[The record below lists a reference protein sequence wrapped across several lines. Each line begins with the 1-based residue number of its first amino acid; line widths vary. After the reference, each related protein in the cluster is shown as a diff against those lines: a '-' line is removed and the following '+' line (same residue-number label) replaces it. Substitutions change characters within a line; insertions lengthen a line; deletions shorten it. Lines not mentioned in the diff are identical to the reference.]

1 MDITS
6 EQIKALREKT
16 GISVMQCKKALE
28 EADGDEAKAIIIL
41 KKKGAE
47 QAAKKADREF
57 GAGIVEAYIHSNGLV
72 GSIVELASETDFV
85 SNNTE
90 FKTLAKDIAMQ
101 ITATAPD
108 FLKSSDIDEVAA
120 AKAKEL
126 FAQEAADKPA
136 DLQEKIIQGKMD
148 SYFKD
153 QVLLNQDFIKNP
165 EVTIQTM
172 LDTAMQKFGERIE
185 IIRFKRFEIGK

>member
-1 MDITS
+1 MNITS

-28 EADGDEAKAIIIL
+28 EAEGDEAKAIILL

-85 SNNTE
+85 SNNAE

-101 ITATAPD
+101 ITATAPE
-108 FLKSSDIDEVAA
+108 FLRSSDIDEAA
-120 AKAKEL
+120 SSKAKEL
-126 FAQEAADKPA
+126 FVQEAADKPA

-165 EVTIQTM
+165 EVTIQAM

-185 IIRFKRFEIGK
+185 IVRFKRFEIGK

>member
-1 MDITS
+1 MNITS

-28 EADGDEAKAIIIL
+28 EAEGDEAKAIIIL

-57 GAGIVEAYIHSNGLV
+57 GAGVVEAYIHSNGLV

-85 SNNTE
+85 SNNIE

-101 ITATAPD
+101 VTATAPD
-108 FLKSSDIDEVAA
+108 FLKTSDIDETAA

-165 EVTIQTM
+165 EMTIQMM
-172 LDTAMQKFGERIE
+172 LDNAMQKFGERIE

>member
-1 MDITS
+1 MNITS

-28 EADGDEAKAIIIL
+28 EAEGDEAKAIILL

-85 SNNTE
+85 SNNAE

-108 FLKSSDIDEVAA
+108 FLKTSDIDEAAA

-136 DLQEKIIQGKMD
+136 ELQEKIIQGKMD

>member
-28 EADGDEAKAIIIL
+28 EAGGDAEKAVIIL

-47 QAAKKADREF
+47 QAAKKADREL
-57 GAGIVEAYIHSNGLV
+57 GAGVVEAYIHTNGLV

-85 SNNTE
+85 SNNAE

-101 ITATAPD
+101 ITATAPE
-108 FLKSSDIDEVAA
+108 FLKQSDIDEATA

-126 FAQEAADKPA
+126 FMGEAADKPA
-136 DLQEKIIQGKMD
+136 DLQEKIVQGKMD

-165 EVTIQTM
+165 EITIQ
-172 LDTAMQKFGERIE
+172 AMIDGAIQKFGEKIE
-185 IIRFKRFEIGK
+185 IVRFKRFEIGK

>member
-1 MDITS
+1 MNITS

-28 EADGDEAKAIIIL
+28 EAEGDEAKAIIIL

-85 SNNTE
+85 SNNAE

-108 FLKSSDIDEVAA
+108 FLKTSDIDEAAA

-136 DLQEKIIQGKMD
+136 ELQEKIIQGKMD

-153 QVLLNQDFIKNP
+153 QVLLNQEFIKNP
-165 EVTIQTM
+165 EMTIQMM

-185 IIRFKRFEIGK
+185 IVRFKRFEIGK

>member
-1 MDITS
+1 MNITS
-6 EQIKALREKT
+6 DQIKALREKT

-28 EADGDEAKAIIIL
+28 EAEGDEAKAIIIL

-72 GSIVELASETDFV
+72 GSIIELASETDFV
-85 SNNTE
+85 SNNAE

-101 ITATAPD
+101 VTATAPE
-108 FLKSSDIDEVAA
+108 FLRQTDIDETTAQ
-120 AKAKEL
+120 KAKEL
-126 FAQEAADKPA
+126 FTKEIVDKPA
-136 DLQEKIIQGKMD
+136 EMQEKILQGKMD

-165 EVTIQTM
+165 EMTIQMM
-172 LDTAMQKFGERIE
+172 LDNAMQKFGERIE
-185 IIRFKRFEIGK
+185 ITRFKRFEIGK

>member
-1 MDITS
+1 MNITS

-28 EADGDEAKAIIIL
+28 EAEGDEAKAIIIL

-57 GAGIVEAYIHSNGLV
+57 GAGVVEAYIHSNGLV
-72 GSIVELASETDFV
+72 GSILELASETDFV
-85 SNNTE
+85 SNNAE

-108 FLKSSDIDEVAA
+108 FLKTSDIDEAAA

-136 DLQEKIIQGKMD
+136 ELQEKIIQGKMD

-165 EVTIQTM
+165 EMTIQMM
-172 LDTAMQKFGERIE
+172 LDNAMQKFGERIE
-185 IIRFKRFEIGK
+185 IVRFKRFEIGK

>member
-1 MDITS
+1 MEITS

-28 EADGDEAKAIIIL
+28 EAGGDAEKAIIIL

-47 QAAKKADREF
+47 QAAKKADREL
-57 GAGIVEAYIHSNGLV
+57 GAGVIEAYIHSNGLV

-85 SNNTE
+85 SNNAE

-101 ITATAPD
+101 VTATAPE
-108 FLKSSDIDEVAA
+108 FLKQSDIDEAA
-120 AKAKEL
+120 LAKAKEL
-126 FAQEAADKPA
+126 FMSEAADKPA
-136 DLQEKIIQGKMD
+136 DLQEKIVQGKID

-165 EVTIQTM
+165 EITIQ
-172 LDTAMQKFGERIE
+172 AMIDGAIQKFGEKIE
-185 IIRFKRFEIGK
+185 IVRFKRFEIGK

>member
-28 EADGDEAKAIIIL
+28 EAEGDEAKAIIIL

-72 GSIVELASETDFV
+72 GSMVELASETDFV
-85 SNNTE
+85 SNNAE

-108 FLKSSDIDEVAA
+108 FLKSSDIDETAA
-120 AKAKEL
+120 EKAREL
-126 FAQEAADKPA
+126 FTKEAADKPA

-165 EVTIQTM
+165 EMTIQMM
-172 LDTAMQKFGERIE
+172 LDNAMQKFGERIE
-185 IIRFKRFEIGK
+185 IIKFTRFEIGK

>member
-1 MDITS
+1 MNITS
-6 EQIKALREKT
+6 DQIKALREKT

-28 EADGDEAKAIIIL
+28 EAEGDETKAIIIL

-57 GAGIVEAYIHSNGLV
+57 GAGVVEAYIHSNGLV
-72 GSIVELASETDFV
+72 GSIIELASETDFV
-85 SNNTE
+85 SNNAE

-101 ITATAPD
+101 VTATSPE
-108 FLKSSDIDEVAA
+108 FLRQSDIDENTA

-126 FAQEAADKPA
+126 FSKEIVDKPVEM
-136 DLQEKIIQGKMD
+136 QEMILQGKMD

-165 EVTIQTM
+165 EVTIQMM

-185 IIRFKRFEIGK
+185 ITRFKRFEIGK

>member
-1 MDITS
+1 MNITS
-6 EQIKALREKT
+6 DQIKNLREKT

-28 EADGDEAKAIIIL
+28 EAEGDEAKAMILL

-47 QAAKKADREF
+47 QAAKKVDREL
-57 GAGIVEAYIHSNGLV
+57 GAGVIEAYIHTNGLV
-72 GSIVELASETDFV
+72 GSIIELASETDFV
-85 SNNTE
+85 SNNIE

-101 ITATAPD
+101 VTATNPE
-108 FLKSSDIDEVAA
+108 FLKRSDIDEATA
-120 AKAKEL
+120 SKAKEV
-126 FAQEAADKPA
+126 FAEEVRDKPA
-136 DLQEKIIQGKMD
+136 DLQEKILQGKMD

-165 EVTIQTM
+165 DITIQTM
-172 LDTAMQKFGERIE
+172 LDNAMQKFGEKIE

>member
-1 MDITS
+1 MEITS

-28 EADGDEAKAIIIL
+28 EAGGDAEKAIIIL

-47 QAAKKADREF
+47 QAAKKADREL
-57 GAGIVEAYIHSNGLV
+57 GAGVVEAYIHTNGTV

-85 SNNTE
+85 SNNAE

-101 ITATAPD
+101 ITATAPE
-108 FLKSSDIDEVAA
+108 FLKQTDIDDAA
-120 AKAKEL
+120 LAKAKEL
-126 FAQEAADKPA
+126 FISEAADKPA
-136 DLQEKIIQGKMD
+136 ELQEKIVQGKID

-165 EVTIQTM
+165 EVTIQG
-172 LDTAMQKFGERIE
+172 LIDGAIQKFGEKIE
-185 IIRFKRFEIGK
+185 IVRFKRFEIGK

>member
-1 MDITS
+1 MNITS

-28 EADGDEAKAIIIL
+28 EAEGDEAKAIILL

-85 SNNTE
+85 SNNAE

-108 FLKSSDIDEVAA
+108 FLKTSDIDETAA
-120 AKAKEL
+120 AKAREL
-126 FAQEAADKPA
+126 FTQEAADKPA
-136 DLQEKIIQGKMD
+136 ELQEKIIQGKMD

-165 EVTIQTM
+165 EVTIQVM

>member
-1 MDITS
+1 MNITS
-6 EQIKALREKT
+6 DQIKALREKT

-28 EADGDEAKAIIIL
+28 EAEGDEAKAMILL

-57 GAGIVEAYIHSNGLV
+57 GAGVVEAYIHSNGLV

-85 SNNTE
+85 SNNAE
-90 FKTLAKDIAMQ
+90 FKVLAKDIAMQ
-101 ITATAPD
+101 ITATAPE
-108 FLKSSDIDEVAA
+108 FLKQTDIDEATA
-120 AKAKEL
+120 SKAKEV
-126 FAQEAADKPA
+126 FAEEAKDKPA

-165 EVTIQTM
+165 EITIQTM
-172 LDTAMQKFGERIE
+172 LDNAMQKFGERIE

>member
-6 EQIKALREKT
+6 DQIKALREKT

-28 EADGDEAKAIIIL
+28 EAEGDEAKAIILL

-85 SNNTE
+85 SNNAE

-108 FLKSSDIDEVAA
+108 FLKTSDIDEVAA
-120 AKAKEL
+120 AKAREL

-136 DLQEKIIQGKMD
+136 ELQEKIIQGKMD

-165 EVTIQTM
+165 EVTIQAM

-185 IIRFKRFEIGK
+185 ILRFKRFEIGK

>member
-1 MDITS
+1 MNITS

-28 EADGDEAKAIIIL
+28 EAEGDEAKAMIIL

-57 GAGIVEAYIHSNGLV
+57 GAGVIEAYIHSNGLV
-72 GSIVELASETDFV
+72 GSIIELSSETDFV
-85 SNNTE
+85 SNNAE

-101 ITATAPD
+101 VTATAPD
-108 FLKSSDIDEVAA
+108 FLKSSDIDEAAA

-136 DLQEKIIQGKMD
+136 ELQEKIIQGKMD

-153 QVLLNQDFIKNP
+153 QVLLNQEFIKNP
-165 EVTIQTM
+165 EMTIQMM
-172 LDTAMQKFGERIE
+172 LDTASQKFGERIE
-185 IIRFKRFEIGK
+185 ITRFKRFEIGK

>member
-1 MDITS
+1 MNITS
-6 EQIKALREKT
+6 DQIKALREKT

-28 EADGDEAKAIIIL
+28 ESEGDEAKAMIIL

-72 GSIVELASETDFV
+72 GSIIELASETDFV
-85 SNNTE
+85 SNNAE

-101 ITATAPD
+101 VTATAPE
-108 FLKSSDIDEVAA
+108 FLRQSDIDETTAQ
-120 AKAKEL
+120 KAKEL
-126 FAQEAADKPA
+126 FTKEIVDKPA
-136 DLQEKIIQGKMD
+136 EMQEKILQGKMD

>member
-1 MDITS
+1 MNITS
-6 EQIKALREKT
+6 DQIKALREKT

-28 EADGDEAKAIIIL
+28 EAEGDEAKAIILL

-57 GAGIVEAYIHSNGLV
+57 GAGVVEAYIHSNGLV

-85 SNNTE
+85 SNNAE

-101 ITATAPD
+101 ITATAPE
-108 FLKSSDIDEVAA
+108 FLKQSDIDEVTA
-120 AKAKEL
+120 AKAKEV
-126 FAQEAADKPA
+126 FAEEAKDKPA

-165 EVTIQTM
+165 EITIQTM
-172 LDTAMQKFGERIE
+172 LDNAMQKFGERIE

>member
-1 MDITS
+1 MNITS

-28 EADGDEAKAIIIL
+28 EAEGDEAKAIILL

-57 GAGIVEAYIHSNGLV
+57 GAGIIEAYIHSNGLV
-72 GSIVELASETDFV
+72 GTIVELASETDFV
-85 SNNTE
+85 SNNAE
-90 FKTLAKDIAMQ
+90 FKNLAKDIAMQ
-101 ITATAPD
+101 ITATAPE
-108 FLKSSDIDEVAA
+108 FLKSSDIDETAA
-120 AKAKEL
+120 SKAREL

-136 DLQEKIIQGKMD
+136 ELQEKIIQGKMD

-165 EVTIQTM
+165 EITIQAM

>member
-1 MDITS
+1 MNITS
-6 EQIKALREKT
+6 DQIKALREKT

-28 EADGDEAKAIIIL
+28 EAEGDEVKAIILL

-85 SNNTE
+85 SNNAE

-108 FLKSSDIDEVAA
+108 FLKTSDIDETAA
-120 AKAKEL
+120 AKAREL
-126 FAQEAADKPA
+126 FTQEAADKPA

-165 EVTIQTM
+165 EMTIQMM
-172 LDTAMQKFGERIE
+172 LDNAMQKFGERIE
-185 IIRFKRFEIGK
+185 IIKFTRFEIGK

>member
-1 MDITS
+1 MNITS
-6 EQIKALREKT
+6 DQIKALREKT

-28 EADGDEAKAIIIL
+28 EAEGDEAKAMIIL

-72 GSIVELASETDFV
+72 GSIIELASETDFV
-85 SNNTE
+85 SNNAE

-101 ITATAPD
+101 VTATAPE
-108 FLKSSDIDEVAA
+108 FLRQSDIDETTAQ
-120 AKAKEL
+120 KAKEL
-126 FAQEAADKPA
+126 FTKEIVDKPA
-136 DLQEKIIQGKMD
+136 EMQEKILQGKMD

>member
-1 MDITS
+1 MNITS

-28 EADGDEAKAIIIL
+28 EAEGDEVKAVIIL

-57 GAGIVEAYIHSNGLV
+57 GAGIVEAYVHSNGLV
-72 GSIVELASETDFV
+72 GSIIELASETDFV
-85 SNNTE
+85 SNNAE

-101 ITATAPD
+101 VTATNPE
-108 FLKSSDIDEVAA
+108 FLKQSDIDEATA
-120 AKAKEL
+120 AKAKEV
-126 FAQEAADKPA
+126 FAAEVVDKPA
-136 DLQEKIIQGKMD
+136 DLQEKILQGKMD

-165 EVTIQTM
+165 EVTIQAM

-185 IIRFKRFEIGK
+185 ILRFKRFEIGK

>member
-28 EADGDEAKAIIIL
+28 EAEGDEAKAIILL

-47 QAAKKADREF
+47 QAAKKSDREF
-57 GAGIVEAYIHSNGLV
+57 GAGIIEAYIHSNGLV

-85 SNNTE
+85 SNNAE

-108 FLKSSDIDEVAA
+108 FLKTSDIDEVAA
-120 AKAKEL
+120 TKAREL

-136 DLQEKIIQGKMD
+136 ELQEKIIQGKMD

-165 EVTIQTM
+165 EVTIQAM

>member
-1 MDITS
+1 MNITS
-6 EQIKALREKT
+6 DQIKALREKT

-28 EADGDEAKAIIIL
+28 EAEGDEAKAMIIL

-72 GSIVELASETDFV
+72 GSIIELGSETDFV
-85 SNNTE
+85 SNNAE

-101 ITATAPD
+101 VTATAPE
-108 FLKSSDIDEVAA
+108 FLRQTDIDETTAE
-120 AKAKEL
+120 KAKEL
-126 FAQEAADKPA
+126 FSKEIVDKPA
-136 DLQEKIIQGKMD
+136 EMQEKILQGKMD

-165 EVTIQTM
+165 EMTIQMM

>member
-1 MDITS
+1 MNITS

-28 EADGDEAKAIIIL
+28 EAEGDEAKAIIIL

-57 GAGIVEAYIHSNGLV
+57 GAGVVEAYIHSNGLV
-72 GSIVELASETDFV
+72 GSIIELASETDFV
-85 SNNTE
+85 SNNAE

-101 ITATAPD
+101 VTATAPE
-108 FLKSSDIDEVAA
+108 FLRQTDIDETTA

-126 FAQEAADKPA
+126 FTKEVVDKPA
-136 DLQEKIIQGKMD
+136 DLQEKIVQGKMD

-172 LDTAMQKFGERIE
+172 LDDAMQKFGERIE
-185 IIRFKRFEIGK
+185 IVRFKRFELGK

>member
-1 MDITS
+1 MNITS
-6 EQIKALREKT
+6 DAIKALREKT

-28 EADGDEAKAIIIL
+28 EAGGDEEKAIIIL

-57 GAGIVEAYIHSNGLV
+57 GAGVVASYIHTNNTIGA
-72 GSIVELASETDFV
+72 IVELASETDFV
-85 SNNTE
+85 SNNVE
-90 FKTLAKDIAMQ
+90 FRTLANDIAMQ
-101 ITATAPD
+101 IAAVGPA
-108 FLKSSDIDEVAA
+108 FLKASDIDEN
-120 AKAKEL
+120 AKAKAMEL
-126 FAQEAADKPA
+126 FREEVKDKPA
-136 DLQEKIIQGKMD
+136 DLQEKIIEGKLA

-172 LDTAMQKFGERIE
+172 LDNAMQKFGERIE
-185 IIRFKRFEIGK
+185 IIKFARFEIGK

>member
-28 EADGDEAKAIIIL
+28 EADGDAEKAVIIL

-47 QAAKKADREF
+47 QAAKKADREL
-57 GAGIVEAYIHSNGLV
+57 GAGVIEAYIHTNGLV

-85 SNNTE
+85 AKNSE
-90 FKTLAKDIAMQ
+90 FRNLAKDIAMQ
-101 ITATAPD
+101 VTATAPE
-108 FLKSSDIDEVAA
+108 FLKQSDIDETTA

-126 FAQEAADKPA
+126 FMGEAADKPA
-136 DLQEKIIQGKMD
+136 DLQEKIVQGKMD

-153 QVLLNQDFIKNP
+153 QVLLNQEFIKNP
-165 EVTIQTM
+165 EMTIQG
-172 LDTAMQKFGERIE
+172 LIDGAIQKFGEKIE

>member
-1 MDITS
+1 MNITS
-6 EQIKALREKT
+6 DQIKTLREKT

-28 EADGDEAKAIIIL
+28 EAEGDEAKAMIIL

-85 SNNTE
+85 SNNAE

-108 FLKSSDIDEVAA
+108 FLKSSDIDEAAA
-120 AKAKEL
+120 AKAREL
-126 FAQEAADKPA
+126 FTQEAADKPA
-136 DLQEKIIQGKMD
+136 DLQEKIVQGKMD

-165 EVTIQTM
+165 EVTIQAM